1 MGVTQNKIT
10 HSFSVP
16 FLVFFITVVRSRQTA
31 WNYSA
36 LLFHTHICFSL
47 FEFFLEIN

>member
-1 MGVTQNKIT
+1 MGVTPSQTT
-10 HSFSVP
+10 HSLSVP
-16 FLVFFITVVRSRQTA
+16 FLVFFITVVRSRQTV